1 MDIIYGILLLL
12 SGLGVFMYGV
22 HNISVGME
30 SVANQQLR
38 KSIHKLSK
46 NPVRSFGS
54 GLFATLLVENSS
66 VSTVLIVGMLN
77 AGLISLYNALGMI
90 LGCNV
95 GSTLILILFCFEA
108 FKFVDVLALT
118 VLIGA
123 FIILF
128 AKSDKVQRIG
138 KTIAGFGMLFCGLK
152 VMSIAMGD
160 IMAIP
165 GANEFV
171 ASITNVALLF
181 GIGIFFGMT
190 FHVLGTTA
198 LMISLINLPSSPFT
212 LMSAIVIILGANIGS
227 TISAILACLKSN
239 IHSKRA
245 ALFNTTLNIF
255 TSLLML
261 LIIYVTPW
269 VSFLESIFMG
279 PSFVIVFTVIALN
292 LLGAIIIMPLL
303 KPIEKLLTKVFKDK
317 TSKVQKQALVFQIT
331 ETEFRNVVVV
341 HHQILKG
348 VNIIL
353 KSISDIYKKLQ
364 KGLNGTQ
371 ESLNYKSIQK
381 SINLSRQY
389 TQDTINNILRVNGAI
404 DDNMYNRLNA
414 YNNAMLEAE
423 NLLQV
428 AERLMIINQLMDENQ
443 QSLLKSELNIID
455 DICETIHRLFVGI
468 INIYECE
475 LNEQPFD
482 QTQGDILLDVE
493 DEFSH
498 QKTQA
503 KKILLRSITSQSKRH
518 NYDVLFDI
526 FSQLDQA
533 CDHLTNLIIKS
544 I

>member
-1 MDIIYGILLLL
+1 MEIIYGILLLL

-54 GLFATLLVENSS
+54 GLVATILVENSS

-123 FIILF
+123 FIMLF
-128 AKSDKVQRIG
+128 AKSDKIQRIG
-138 KTIAGFGMLFCGLK
+138 KTIAGFGMLFLGLK

-171 ASITNVALLF
+171 ASITDVGLLF
-181 GIGIFFGMT
+181 AIGIFFGMT

-198 LMISLINLPSSPFT
+198 LMISLINLPSAPFT

-255 TSLLML
+255 ASLLML

-269 VSFLESIFMG
+269 VSWLESIFAA
-279 PSFVIVFTVIALN
+279 PSFVIVFTIIALN
-292 LLGAIIIMPLL
+292 LLGAIVVMPLL
-303 KPIEKLLTKVFKDK
+303 KPIEKALTHILKDK
-317 TSKVQKQALVFQIT
+317 TTRGQKQEQVFQIT
-331 ETEFRNVVVV
+331 ESEFRNVVVV
-341 HHQILKG
+341 KHQILKG

-353 KSISDIYKKLQ
+353 KSISDIFKRLQ
-364 KGLNGTQ
+364 KSLNGTQ
-371 ESLNYKSIQK
+371 ENINYKTLQK
-381 SINLSRQY
+381 NIDNTRQHI
-389 TQDTINNILRVNGAI
+389 QDTINNILRVNGSI
-404 DDNMYNRLNA
+404 DEVTYDRLNC
-414 YNNAMLEAE
+414 YNNSMLETE

-428 AERLMIINQLMDENQ
+428 AERLLIVNRSMNEQQ

-455 DICETIHRLFVGI
+455 DICETINKLFAGI
-468 INIYECE
+468 MKIYESE
-475 LNEQPFD
+475 LTEQPFD

-503 KKILLRSITSQSKRH
+503 KKILLRSISNQKKRD
-518 NYDVLFDI
+518 NYDVLFEI